1 MQLLHAQWSA
11 WRRADRSETWAGA
24 RAALPFAVA
33 IACLGVLFGGLATA
47 AGLSPAAA
55 VVMSATTFAGSAQF
69 SAVSVLGGGGTALT
83 AAGAAALVNARY
95 LGMGAMVAET
105 LPGRRWQR
113 FLVAQLVV
121 DESWIVAYLGDGH
134 FSRQRLVGAAAVVYV
149 AHVGATAIG
158 AVTGHLIADP
168 TTWGLDGAF
177 APLFVMLLWPHLN
190 TRVGIAAALLGAAV
204 ALGLTPLVPPGLA
217 VLGGGVA
224 ALLAPAG
231 R

>member
-1 MQLLHAQWSA
+1 MQLLQAQLSA
-11 WRRADRSETWAGA
+11 WRGAERSDTWAGA

-33 IACLGVLFGGLATA
+33 IACLGVVFGGLATA

-69 SAVSVLGGGGTALT
+69 SAVAVLGGGGTAFA

-95 LGMGAMVAET
+95 LGMGATVAET

-121 DESWIVAYLGDGH
+121 DESWIVAYLGDGR

-158 AVTGHLIADP
+158 AVTGRLVDP
-168 TTWGLDGAF
+168 AAWGLDGVF

-190 TRVGIAAALLGAAV
+190 TRVGIAAALLGAAI
-204 ALGLTPLVPPGLA
+204 ALCLTPLAPLGLA

-231 R
+231 W